1 MELKNDVRY
10 VFKKRDNI
18 YTVRNVDKSEANKDE
33 NADENADE
41 LDTNAVKLDVKS
53 ALNKDIRFTATVV
66 DILCNEYTGY
76 KTLRV
81 KEMIYENNKIKI
93 PGMVTM
99 PYDWIE
105 SAYTCEDI

>member
-18 YTVRNVDKSEANKDE
+18 YTVKNVDKSEANKG
-33 NADENADE
+33 DE

-53 ALNKDIRFTATVV
+53 DNSALNKNIRFTATVV
-66 DILCNEYTGY
+66 DILCNQYTGY

-81 KEMIYENNKIKI
+81 KEMIYENDKIKI
-93 PGMVTM
+93 PGMVSM

>member
-18 YTVRNVDKSEANKDE
+18 YTVKNVDKSEANKDV
-33 NADENADE
+33 E

-53 ALNKDIRFTATVV
+53 DNLALNKDIRFTATVV

-81 KEMIYENNKIKI
+81 KEMIYENDKIKI

-105 SAYTCEDI
+105 SAYTREDI

>member
-1 MELKNDVRY
+1 MELENGVRY

-18 YTVRNVDKSEANKDE
+18 YTVNTVDKSEAKVDKSKVDESNSNKIFNKD
-33 NADENADE
+33 
-41 LDTNAVKLDVKS
+41 V
-53 ALNKDIRFTATVV
+53 RFTATVV
-66 DILCNEYTGY
+66 DILCNESTGY

-81 KEMIYENNKIKI
+81 EEMVYENDKIKI

-105 SAYTCEDI
+105 SACPFAHGWVREDI

>member
-18 YTVRNVDKSEANKDE
+18 YTVKNVDKSEANKD
-33 NADENADE
+33 DE

-53 ALNKDIRFTATVV
+53 DNLALNKDIRFTATVV

-81 KEMIYENNKIKI
+81 KEMIYENDKIKI

-105 SAYTCEDI
+105 SAYTREDI

>member
-18 YTVRNVDKSEANKDE
+18 YTVKNVDKSEANKD
-33 NADENADE
+33 DE

-53 ALNKDIRFTATVV
+53 DNSALNKNIRFTATVV
-66 DILCNEYTGY
+66 DIFCNDYTGY

-81 KEMIYENNKIKI
+81 KEMIYENDKIKI

-105 SAYTCEDI
+105 SAYTREDI

>member
-1 MELKNDVRY
+1 MELENGVRY

-18 YTVRNVDKSEANKDE
+18 YTVNNVDKSNAEVDKSKVDESNSNKD
-33 NADENADE
+33 
-41 LDTNAVKLDVKS
+41 V
-53 ALNKDIRFTATVV
+53 RFTATVV
-66 DILCNEYTGY
+66 DILCNESTGY

-81 KEMIYENNKIKI
+81 EEMVYENDKIKI

-105 SAYTCEDI
+105 TAHPFAHGWVRDDI

>member
-1 MELKNDVRY
+1 MELENGVRY

-18 YTVRNVDKSEANKDE
+18 YTVNNVDETDIDKSEVDKSKSDKSNSNKIFNKD
-33 NADENADE
+33 
-41 LDTNAVKLDVKS
+41 V
-53 ALNKDIRFTATVV
+53 RFTATVV
-66 DILCNEYTGY
+66 DILCNESTGY

-81 KEMIYENNKIKI
+81 EEMVYENDKIKI

-105 SAYTCEDI
+105 SACPFAHGWVREDI